1 MAMNFDLSPDL
12 LDLQARTRR
21 FIAEQVIPLEN
32 DDRQDHHGPQP
43 ALRRELVERARSA
56 GLLTPHASTAMGG
69 LGLSH
74 LAKAVVFE
82 EAGYS
87 WLGPTALNIHAPD
100 EGNIHLM
107 EEVANAAQK
116 ERWLRPQVQGHT
128 RSCFAMT
135 EPEPGAGADPSMLM
149 TTAVRD
155 GDDYVING
163 RKWFITGADGADYAI
178 IMARME
184 DGSATMFLSD
194 MARQGIV
201 LERNMDAMDRC
212 FTGGHGVLAFR
223 NLRVPASDVLGEL
236 GKGFRYAQVRL
247 APARLT
253 HCMRWLGQARRA
265 HDVAVAYAS
274 RRQAFGKPLAEHEG
288 VGFKLADNDM
298 DLHTA
303 RLHIW
308 HTAWLLDKGER
319 CNFESSRAKVVC
331 SEAEWRVVD
340 RSVQILGGQG
350 VTGESPLM
358 RIFTDMRAFQVYDGP
373 SEVHRWSMARKIV
386 QAAQPS
392 HADTSAR

>member
-1 MAMNFDLSPDL
+1 MDFSLSPELIALRD
-12 LDLQARTRR
+12 RTRQ

-32 DDRQDHHGPQP
+32 DSRQDSHGPHE

-56 GLLTPHASTAMGG
+56 GLLTPHASKAMGG

-74 LAKAVVFE
+74 IEKAVVFE

-107 EEVANAAQK
+107 EEVATPTQK
-116 ERWLRPQVQGHT
+116 ERWLRPQVEGRT

-135 EPEPGAGADPSMLM
+135 EPAPGAGADPSMLA

-155 GDDYVING
+155 GNDYLING
-163 RKWFITGADGADYAI
+163 TKWFITGADGADYAI
-178 IMARME
+178 VMARME
-184 DGSATMFLSD
+184 DGSATMFLTD
-194 MARQGIV
+194 MNRPGIV

-212 FTGGHGVLAFR
+212 FTGGHGVLRFE
-223 NLRVPASDVLGEL
+223 NLRVPATDILGEP

-265 HDVAVAYAS
+265 HDMAVQYAA

-288 VGFKLADNDM
+288 VGFMLADNDI
-298 DLHTA
+298 DLQTA

-308 HTAWLLDKGER
+308 HTAWLLDQGER
-319 CNFESSRAKVVC
+319 CNFESSRAKVAC

-340 RSVQILGGQG
+340 RCVQILGGQG
-350 VTGESPLM
+350 VTAETPVM
-358 RIFTDMRAFQVYDGP
+358 RIFTDMRAFRIYDGP

-386 QAAQPS
+386 QAAG
-392 HADTSAR
+392 H

>member
-1 MAMNFDLSPDL
+1 MDFSLSPELSELRD
-12 LDLQARTRR
+12 RTRR
-21 FIAEQVIPLEN
+21 FIAEEILPLEG
-32 DDRQDHHGPQP
+32 DPRQDSHGPHR
-43 ALRRELVERARSA
+43 ALREQVVGLARKA
-56 GLLTPHASTAMGG
+56 GLLTPHASREMGG

-74 LAKAVVFE
+74 IAKAVVFE

-107 EEVANAAQK
+107 EEVATPAQK
-116 ERWLRPQVQGHT
+116 ERWLRPQVQGAT

-135 EPEPGAGADPSMLM
+135 EPAPGAGADPSMLQ
-149 TTAVRD
+149 TTATRD
-155 GDDYVING
+155 GDGYRING
-163 RKWFITGADGADYAI
+163 RKWFITGAAGADYCI
-178 IMARME
+178 VMARME
-184 DGSATMFLSD
+184 DGSATMFLTD
-194 MARQGIV
+194 MNRDGIV

-212 FTGGHGVLAFR
+212 FSGGHGVLRFDHVY
-223 NLRVPASDVLGEL
+223 VPAADVLGEI

-265 HDVAVAYAS
+265 HDVALDYAR

-288 VGFKLADNDM
+288 IGFMLADNDM
-298 DLHTA
+298 DITTT

-308 HTAWLLDKGER
+308 HTAWMLDRGEK

-340 RSVQILGGQG
+340 RCVQILGGMG
-350 VTGESPLM
+350 VTGETPVS
-358 RIFTDMRAFQVYDGP
+358 RIFTDLRAFRIYAGP
-373 SEVHRWSMARKIV
+373 SEVHRWSMAKKLV
-386 QAAQPS
+386 AAAPA
-392 HADTSAR
+392 H

>member
-1 MAMNFDLSPDL
+1 MNFDLSPEL
-12 LDLQARTRR
+12 LELKERTRR
-21 FIAEQVIPLEN
+21 FIADKIIPLEN
-32 DDRQDHHGPQP
+32 DARQSSHGPGE
-43 ALRRELVERARSA
+43 ALRQELIGLARAE
-56 GLLTPHASTAMGG
+56 GLLTPHASPEMGG

-74 LAKAVVFE
+74 IAKAVMFE

-107 EEVANAAQK
+107 EEVATPAQK
-116 ERWLRPQVQGHT
+116 ERWLRPQVQGHI

-135 EPEPGAGADPSMLM
+135 EPDPGAGADPSMLQ
-149 TTAVRD
+149 TAAVRD

-163 RKWFITGADGADYAI
+163 RKWFITGADGSCYAI

-184 DGSATMFLSD
+184 DGTATMFLSD
-194 MARQGIV
+194 LDRDGIA

-212 FTGGHGVLAFR
+212 FTGGHGVLRFD
-223 NLRVPASDVLGEL
+223 NLRIPASDVLGEV

-265 HDVAVAYAS
+265 HDTAVAYAS
-274 RRQAFGKPLAEHEG
+274 KRQAFGKPLAAHEG
-288 VGFKLADNDM
+288 VGYMLADNDM
-298 DLHTA
+298 DLLTA

-308 HTAWLLDKGER
+308 HTAWMLDQGHK

-340 RSVQILGGQG
+340 RCVQILGGQG
-350 VTGESPLM
+350 VTAEKEVM
-358 RIFTDMRAFQVYDGP
+358 RIFTDMRAFRIYDGP

-386 QAAQPS
+386 QAHEGSQA
-392 HADTSAR
+392 

>member
-1 MAMNFDLSPDL
+1 MDFELSADLKR
-12 LDLQARTRR
+12 LQARTRE
-21 FIAEQVIPLEN
+21 FIRDLIIPLEA
-32 DDRQDHHGPQP
+32 DPRQDAHGPQES
-43 ALRRELVERARSA
+43 LRRDLVERARSA
-56 GLLTPHASTAMGG
+56 GLLTPHASPEMGG

-74 LAKAVVFE
+74 RAKAVVFE

-87 WLGPTALNIHAPD
+87 RLGPTAMNIHAPD

-107 EEVANAAQK
+107 EAVASADQK
-116 ERWLRPQVQGHT
+116 ERWLRPQVQGLT

-135 EPEPGAGADPSMLM
+135 EPPPGAGADPSMLM

-155 GDDYVING
+155 GDDFIING
-163 RKWFITGADGADYAI
+163 RKWFITGAEGAHYVI

-194 MARQGIV
+194 MARAGIV
-201 LERNMDAMDRC
+201 IERQMDAMDAC
-212 FTGGHGVLAFR
+212 FTGGHGVIRFED
-223 NLRVPASDVLGEL
+223 LRVPAADVLGEP

-265 HDVAVAYAS
+265 HDEALAYAQ

-288 VGFKLADNDM
+288 VGFMLADNDI
-298 DLHTA
+298 DLQTA

-308 HTAWLLDKGER
+308 HTAWMLDQGER
-319 CNFESSRAKVVC
+319 CNFESSRAKVIC

-340 RSVQILGGQG
+340 RCVQILGGQG
-350 VTGESPLM
+350 VTGEGPVM
-358 RIFTDMRAFQVYDGP
+358 RIFTDMRAFRIYDGP
-373 SEVHRWSMARKIV
+373 NEVHRWSMARKLV
-386 QAAQPS
+386 NAGQTGPAG
-392 HADTSAR
+392 R

>member
-1 MAMNFDLSPDL
+1 MDFSISPEIAALRDK
-12 LDLQARTRR
+12 TRQ
-21 FIAEQVIPLEN
+21 FIAEHVIPLER
-32 DDRQDHHGPQP
+32 DSRQSHHGPSEE
-43 ALRRELVERARSA
+43 LRRELVGLARVA
-56 GLLTPHASTAMGG
+56 GLLTPHASIEMGG

-74 LAKAVVFE
+74 VAKAAVFE

-87 WLGPTALNIHAPD
+87 CLGPTALNIHAPD

-107 EEVANAAQK
+107 EEVATHEQK
-116 ERWLRPQVQGHT
+116 ERWLRPQVAGET

-135 EPEPGAGADPSMLM
+135 EPSPGAGADPSMLA

-155 GDDYVING
+155 GNDYIING
-163 RKWFITGADGADYAI
+163 VKWFITGADGADYVI

-194 MARQGIV
+194 MDRPGIT
-201 LERNMDAMDRC
+201 LERNMDAMDAC
-212 FTGGHGVLAFR
+212 FTGGHGVLRFE
-223 NLRVPASDVLGEL
+223 NLRIPASDVLGEI

-265 HDVAVAYAS
+265 HDIALNYVS
-274 RRQAFGKPLAEHEG
+274 KRQAFGKPLAEHEG
-288 VGFKLADNDM
+288 VGFMLADNDM

-308 HTAWLLDKGER
+308 HTAWMLDQGEK

-340 RSVQILGGQG
+340 RCVQMLGGQG
-350 VTGESPLM
+350 VTGESPVM
-358 RIFTDMRAFQVYDGP
+358 KIFTDMRAFRIYDGP
-373 SEVHRWSMARKIV
+373 SEVHRWSMARKLV
-386 QAAQPS
+386 YAAGK
-392 HADTSAR
+392 TEN